1 MTDQPLPLAWRKTL
15 SVLAVIA
22 LAVFI
27 LRQVGP
33 ILTTIMDVI
42 GPFILALILAYVFH
56 PVVLF
61 VQRRLKLGRVAG
73 ILVLVGLISVV
84 LIGLML
90 WLIPVLYQQLT
101 AGVHE
106 LLAWLTIK
114 VDQWGAAYLDEST
127 RAAIKDSLRGDLG
140 QIDDLLRRFSGQV
153 NAPGRGVATG
163 SVTAMKSV
171 AGGLAISLASIIG
184 LVASLSIVAIIAFY
198 LLIDFDRIPPV
209 IKKLL
214 PAGDR
219 ERIWKVLVQ
228 GDRAVGGF
236 LRGQLIVCAING
248 CLMAFLLA
256 MVGMRQ
262 YAVLIGFF
270 AGLLN
275 FIPYLG
281 PLAGL
286 VPGVLWILLSSQYS
300 DWNSRGVYLGGLLLG
315 NVLIQANE
323 GFVLQPY
330 IVGKHASLHPLMV
343 MAALVIG
350 AQGGLGGMI
359 VAVPIAAVVKVAWVE
374 LFWKN
379 RK

>member
-1 MTDQPLPLAWRKTL
+1 MTENSLPLAWRKTL
-15 SVLAVIA
+15 AAFAIVA

-42 GPFILALILAYVFH
+42 GPFLLALILAYVFH

-61 VQRRLKLGRVAG
+61 VQRRLRLGRVAG
-73 ILVLVGLISVV
+73 IFVLAGLVVAV

-90 WLIPVLYQQLT
+90 WLIPVLYQQLS

-106 LLAWLTIK
+106 LLAWLTVM
-114 VDQWGAAYLDEST
+114 VDKWGAAWLDEPT
-127 RAAIKDSLRGDLG
+127 RSAIKDSLSGDLG
-140 QIDDLLRRFSGQV
+140 QIEDLLRRFSGG
-153 NAPGRGVATG
+153 NAPGRTVATG

-171 AGGLAISLASIIG
+171 AGGLAISIASIIG
-184 LVASLSIVAIIAFY
+184 LAGSLSIVGIIAFY
-198 LLIDFDRIPPV
+198 LLVDFDHIPP
-209 IKKLL
+209 ILKKLL

-219 ERIWKVLVQ
+219 ERIWKVMVQ
-228 GDRAVGGF
+228 ADRAVGGF
-236 LRGQLIVCAING
+236 LRGQLTVCAING
-248 CLMAFLLA
+248 CLMALLLA
-256 MVGMRQ
+256 VIGMRQ
-262 YAVLIGFF
+262 YAVLIGFV

-281 PLAGL
+281 PLAGFI
-286 VPGVLWILLSSQYS
+286 PGVLWILFSSQYP
-300 DWNSRGVYLGGLLLG
+300 DWNARGAYLGVLLLG
-315 NVLIQANE
+315 NMAIQANE
-323 GFVLQPY
+323 GFILQPY

-350 AQGGLGGMI
+350 AQGGIGGMI

-374 LFWKN
+374 LFWKD
-379 RK
+379 KK

>member
-1 MTDQPLPLAWRKTL
+1 MTENSLPLAWRKTL
-15 SVLAVIA
+15 AALAIVA

-42 GPFILALILAYVFH
+42 GPFLLALILAYVFH

-61 VQRRLKLGRVAG
+61 VQRRLRLGRVAG
-73 ILVLVGLISVV
+73 IFVLAGLVVAV

-90 WLIPVLYQQLT
+90 WLIPVLYQQLS

-106 LLAWLTIK
+106 LLAWLTVM
-114 VDQWGAAYLDEST
+114 VDKWGAAWLDEPT
-127 RAAIKDSLRGDLG
+127 RSAIKDSLRGDLG
-140 QIDDLLRRFSGQV
+140 QIEDLLRRFSGG

-171 AGGLAISLASIIG
+171 AGGLAISIASIIG
-184 LVASLSIVAIIAFY
+184 LVGSLSIVGIIAFY
-198 LLIDFDRIPPV
+198 LLVDFDHIPP
-209 IKKLL
+209 ILKKLL
-214 PAGDR
+214 PAGNR
-219 ERIWKVLVQ
+219 ERIWKVMVQ
-228 GDRAVGGF
+228 ADRAVGGF
-236 LRGQLIVCAING
+236 LRGQLTVCAING
-248 CLMAFLLA
+248 CLMALLLA
-256 MVGMRQ
+256 VIGMRQ
-262 YAVLIGFF
+262 YAVLIGFV

-281 PLAGL
+281 PLAGFI
-286 VPGVLWILLSSQYS
+286 PGVLWILFSSQYP
-300 DWNSRGVYLGGLLLG
+300 DWNARGAYLGVLLLG
-315 NVLIQANE
+315 NMAIQANE

-350 AQGGLGGMI
+350 AQGGIGGMI

-374 LFWKN
+374 LFWKD
-379 RK
+379 KK